1 MSIKRTKIIC
11 SIGPATESEEV
22 LTKLAKEGMNVV
34 RLNFSHGN
42 YEEYKERKELVE
54 LDQEIDVQLYH
65 LERLSALLNSPTYY
79 GIRMEF
85 LEIGMKKD

>member
-22 LTKLAKEGMNVV
+22 LTQLAKEGMNVV

-42 YEEYKERKELVE
+42 YEGYKARKELVE
-54 LDQEIDVQLYH
+54 KEKNFI
-65 LERLSALLNSPTYY
+65 
-79 GIRMEF
+79 
-85 LEIGMKKD
+85 

>member
-11 SIGPATESEEV
+11 SIGPATETEEV

-42 YEEYKERKELVE
+42 YEENTMRKELVE
-54 LDQEIDVQLYH
+54 KVRKNTGYHIGLLYDTKGPDFRTLEMENNGVELID
-65 LERLSALLNSPTYY
+65 
-79 GIRMEF
+79 G
-85 LEIGMKKD
+85 

>member
-11 SIGPATESEEV
+11 SIGPATETEEI

-42 YEEYKERKELVE
+42 YEEYKARKE
-54 LDQEIDVQLYH
+54 
-65 LERLSALLNSPTYY
+65 
-79 GIRMEF
+79 
-85 LEIGMKKD
+85 

>member
-11 SIGPATESEEV
+11 SIGPATETEEV

-42 YEEYKERKELVE
+42 YEEYTMRKELVE
-54 LDQEIDVQLYH
+54 KV
-65 LERLSALLNSPTYY
+65 R
-79 GIRMEF
+79 
-85 LEIGMKKD
+85 KKIFNK